1 MQRGGLDPRQVPLAG
16 HEAKCLKIIKDVE
29 PIGTVSLVAE
39 DAGFE
44 SVPSYRT
51 IIPHPISLASVADKV
66 TGKGASG
73 AKYTYLNDFA
83 LDFRRIV
90 GNFYRFNYFADALT
104 AKNRKEVVKILFK
117 FEQCWQSLISELE
130 ATRPGMYYKQPLPEL
145 KWALAAFDDAVKT
158 KDETGAYLID
168 SFILPIQLCITDPT
182 ELKAYKKVVKRPI
195 SFGEIVSNIA
205 EAAYDTLD
213 QVKDDVDRMVN
224 NCSTYWSG
232 QDKGDLG
239 PALIRGALKLQEA
252 FLKSLSA
259 SEKAWQ
265 AKPSGPLSLLPH
277 YIPGSAPA
285 PAPVAVAPAA
295 QSATLTFSLG
305 GKGGSKSKAVA
316 ASASSSAVAVAPP
329 AATPAV
335 LTFTAPKAKP
345 AARGI
350 SAPAAVLA
358 PASAPMAASASAVS
372 LAAVSLDAQVPG
384 GIPLPERPAWQLG
397 AEEVWKALKRYVQS
411 AACVTHT
418 HPRLC
423 HAH

>member
-16 HEAKCLKIIKDVE
+16 HEAKCLKIIKDVQ

-39 DAGFE
+39 DSGFE

-66 TGKGASG
+66 TGKGVSG
-73 AKYTYLNDFA
+73 TKYTYLNDFA

-117 FEQCWQSLISELE
+117 FEQCWQGLISELE

-168 SFILPIQLCITDPT
+168 SFILPIQLCITDPV

-195 SFGEIVSNIA
+195 SFGEIISNIA

-265 AKPSGPLSLLPH
+265 AKPSGALSLMPH

-285 PAPVAVAPAA
+285 VAAAPAPATPAIQPA
-295 QSATLTFSLG
+295 SLTLSLG
-305 GKGGSKSKAVA
+305 GKGSSKSKTAAVA
-316 ASASSSAVAVAPP
+316 QAAAVPVAAP
-329 AATPAV
+329 APAPV
-335 LTFTAPKAKP
+335 LTFTAPKAKA

-350 SAPAAVLA
+350 SAPAAVPA
-358 PASAPMAASASAVS
+358 PIPAPMVASASAAS
-372 LAAVSLDAQVPG
+372 LSAVSLDAQVPG
-384 GIPLPERPAWQLG
+384 GIPVPARPAWQLG

-411 AACVTHT
+411 RFPLPHSS
-418 HPRLC
+418 LC
-423 HAH
+423 CGA